1 MVLLKKNISISDVIP
16 GKENRDVLLNKVIKE
31 VIREDLLSVYS
42 LIHDGEDIKTLI
54 VPDVLVDDTLRNI
67 KFYDIP
73 SIDAKFIN
81 AHGGIFVDEDI
92 FDEYKYELSS
102 YSYIGNK
109 EEDIVLDIYS
119 SEVKYD
125 PKDNGVLRL
134 LKRLLNDTSHFVENE
149 THRSRLT
156 QLYSKVRGMSSEK
169 EDKSSLYSK
178 LKILEQYS
186 EGVYLTVVYRDK
198 YGELKEIQ
206 EKINI

>member
-1 MVLLKKNISISDVIP
+1 MLDV
-16 GKENRDVLLNKVIKE
+16 
-31 VIREDLLSVYS
+31 
-42 LIHDGEDIKTLI
+42 
-54 VPDVLVDDTLRNI
+54 
-67 KFYDIP
+67 
-73 SIDAKFIN
+73 
-81 AHGGIFVDEDI
+81 
-92 FDEYKYELSS
+92 
-102 YSYIGNK
+102 
-109 EEDIVLDIYS
+109 YS

-134 LKRLLNDTSHFVENE
+134 LKSLLNDTSHFVENE

-186 EGVYLTVVYRDK
+186 EGVYMTVSYRDK
-198 YGELKEIQ
+198 NGELKEIQ